1 MNIIIADDEPL
12 ALEMTCE
19 AVREVCPEANIYPFS
34 KPSRLLEFAKETRC
48 KIAFLDICM
57 RGLCGSAIGSLAGV
71 VASARLTAYRIEQLE
86 KKVDKH
92 NTVIERTYKLEETQ
106 AVMEEQIKVANHR
119 IADLENQK
127 EDSICR

>member
-48 KIAFLDICM
+48 KIAC
-57 RGLCGSAIGSLAGV
+57 
-71 VASARLTAYRIEQLE
+71 
-86 KKVDKH
+86 
-92 NTVIERTYKLEETQ
+92 
-106 AVMEEQIKVANHR
+106 
-119 IADLENQK
+119 
-127 EDSICR
+127 